1 MRRLK
6 GFRIKNTR
14 GITLLALI
22 ITIIILLI
30 IAGISI
36 VGLTGENGLIKNA
49 GQAKQG
55 TEIAN
60 EKEILERA
68 TVQSM
73 AQDSR
78 GNIKKEN
85 LENKL
90 DEEAGEGKTE
100 VIENEENL
108 VVKFEESNRY
118 YEIDK
123 NGNVSEPI
131 KTIEDEY
138 AGDLTKGEKCDG
150 SKEKPF
156 KINCIEDLV
165 TFSIM
170 NNGGDEKLEID
181 SFDFKDS
188 YVILTRSL
196 DFKSIFS
203 YNDYKTTKYG
213 DLNKDG
219 ITDNIKTELIKNNE
233 NCIGFTPIGI
243 NKTYS
248 FSGVFLGNG
257 FEINNIYENSET
269 VAGLFGYIEN
279 ATISD
284 LGISGN
290 LISKKGSAGGIVAVN
305 YAYYGTVDIKNCY
318 NKCNITAE
326 HVSEYEGV
334 GGIVGGGNSTSSN
347 LNIINCYNEGK
358 ISLNQ
363 VSSYNPAVGAGGIVG
378 SFRSRNILN
387 IYNSYNIGE
396 IVSVSNAAGILGGT
410 WAEGTLNLTNCC
422 NYGEITGD
430 DVYNIINTLRYYGSG
445 EVTNLTNCYYLE
457 NNKEGK
463 DSEYVTSFNKEQSSN
478 IVNKLNEYKNENIND
493 INNPTKEWY
502 DWKIGENSYP
512 IFDKKN

>member
-60 EKEILERA
+60 EKEILEKA

-165 TFSIM
+165 AFSIM
-170 NNGGDEKLEID
+170 NNGGDENLEID

-290 LISKKGSAGGIVAVN
+290 LISKKGSA
-305 YAYYGTVDIKNCY
+305 
-318 NKCNITAE
+318 
-326 HVSEYEGV
+326 
-334 GGIVGGGNSTSSN
+334 
-347 LNIINCYNEGK
+347 
-358 ISLNQ
+358 
-363 VSSYNPAVGAGGIVG
+363 
-378 SFRSRNILN
+378 
-387 IYNSYNIGE
+387 GE